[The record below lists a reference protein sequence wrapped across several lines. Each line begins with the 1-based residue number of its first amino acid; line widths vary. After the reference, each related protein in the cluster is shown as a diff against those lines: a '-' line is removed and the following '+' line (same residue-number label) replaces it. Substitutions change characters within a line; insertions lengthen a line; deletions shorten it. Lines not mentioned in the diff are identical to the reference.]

1 MFRSILVPLDGTRF
15 AEAALPAAARLA
27 RQARGRLHLLLA
39 HQPTL
44 ALVGPGEIAAPDPG
58 LDRALLDQEE
68 CYLAGVAASAG
79 QAGVGTV
86 SLGQAVGPAGDA
98 ICEEADRIEADLIVM
113 ATHGRSALGR
123 LWLGSVSHHVI
134 RYAGRPVLLVNPHR
148 AHKVLEP
155 HPGAGILVALDL
167 SAFSEAVLQP
177 VAELAGLLEAHIT
190 LLHVVEP
197 NYHPVEPL
205 IPYPLEQDETVTE
218 VRRADAQQR
227 LDDIADRLR
236 ARGLSASARVEIGSS
251 AAAGVLEALEG
262 SKYDLVAMTTH
273 GAGGMRR
280 LFLGNV
286 ADKVI
291 RSAGKPVLVLRPGPL
306 PED

>member
-1 MFRSILVPLDGTRF
+1 MFDTILVPLDGTRF
-15 AEAALPAAARLA
+15 AEAVLPAAVRLA
-27 RQARGRLHLLLA
+27 RRARGRLHLLLA
-39 HQPTL
+39 HQPTA
-44 ALVGPGEIAAPDPG
+44 ALVGMGEVAVHPG
-58 LDRALLDQEE
+58 LDLALQSQEE
-68 CYLAGVAASAG
+68 EYLADVVARLDRMGAG
-79 QAGVGTV
+79 PVGSRRLT
-86 SLGQAVGPAGDA
+86 APAGDA
-98 ICEEADRIEADLIVM
+98 ICEEAGRVEADLIVM

-134 RYAGRPVLLVNPHR
+134 RHAGLPVLLVNPHR

-155 HPGAGILVALDL
+155 RSGAGILVALDL
-167 SAFSEAVLQP
+167 SAFSEAVLEP
-177 VAELAGLLEAHIT
+177 VQELASLLEAHIT

-197 NYHPVEPL
+197 NYHLVEP
-205 IPYPLEQDETVTE
+205 PAPDPLEQDETVTE
-218 VRRADAQQR
+218 VRRADAQRR

-236 ARGLSASARVEIGSS
+236 ARGLGVSARVVIGPS

-262 SKYDLVAMTTH
+262 PKYDLVAMTTH

-291 RSAGKPVLVLRPGPL
+291 RSAGKPVLVLRPAPL
-306 PED
+306 PEE